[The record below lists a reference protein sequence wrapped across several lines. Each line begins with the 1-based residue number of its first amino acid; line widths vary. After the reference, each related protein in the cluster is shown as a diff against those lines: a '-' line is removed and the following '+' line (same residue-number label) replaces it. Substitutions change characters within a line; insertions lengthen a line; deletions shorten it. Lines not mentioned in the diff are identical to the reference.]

1 MPMYCS
7 NCGYDVGNASNFCPV
22 CGKPVQKIDI
32 NLNKEN
38 TQHEFT
44 QENDTSLEN
53 EGTEKHTIF
62 ILILI
67 KREKSIRVFMILVDF
82 LLGEI

>member
-1 MPMYCS
+1 MYCS
-7 NCGYDVGNASNFCPV
+7 NCGYNVGNDSNFCPV

-44 QENDTSLEN
+44 QENDTS
-53 EGTEKHTIF
+53 H
-62 ILILI
+62 
-67 KREKSIRVFMILVDF
+67 
-82 LLGEI
+82 